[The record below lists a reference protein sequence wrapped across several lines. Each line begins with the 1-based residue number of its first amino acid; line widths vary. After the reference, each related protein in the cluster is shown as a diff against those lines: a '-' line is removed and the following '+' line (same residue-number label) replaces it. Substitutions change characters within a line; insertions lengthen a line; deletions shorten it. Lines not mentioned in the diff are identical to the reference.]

1 MPKGSTTRWNFR
13 VLLGQGVLLDVSQT
27 LSSPRLVLPF
37 LYISFGAPAIFAG
50 LLIPIV
56 QLARMIG
63 QIVSA
68 PFISAAEICKWYMSL
83 GILTATTALIV
94 VALTADTAEDAKHF
108 VVLTVIFLSVAA
120 IIGLGQGLSRLA
132 FQNMLGYVV
141 PRKLRRNLLF
151 SQTGIS
157 GLLAIV
163 LAWASQKFYLG
174 KADEEHLALLW
185 AGIAV
190 AVLSGFL
197 SMLVRESAVAEKKVR
212 PATGREKKSILA
224 TLREG
229 INHVRQVDWFRQF
242 IIARILFLS
251 IELAMPFY
259 AIIAAQAHEKTE
271 DALGSFVI
279 ATSLGLMIGG
289 FFWQR
294 LSPWPLRRIMSL
306 GGIIAFVAAMI
317 ALFSHDV
324 DPSERSHWLY
334 YDLVFF
340 LIALADQG
348 VASTRKIYVA
358 TLASAETRPYY
369 IAISDTLVGAAAVLF
384 AFFLGALVHFQNA
397 LWPILVL
404 AGLNSLAALYAM
416 RLKPI
421 PADAD

>member
-1 MPKGSTTRWNFR
+1 MPKGNTTRWNFR
-13 VLLGQGVLLDVSQT
+13 VLLGQGILLDVSQT

-56 QLARMIG
+56 QISRMIG

-83 GILTATTALIV
+83 GILTASTALV
-94 VALTADTAEDAKHF
+94 VIALTADTAEDARQF
-108 VVLTVIFLSVAA
+108 VILTAIFLGVAA

-151 SQTGIS
+151 SQTGLS
-157 GLLAIV
+157 GLLAII
-163 LAWASQKFYLG
+163 LAWASQKLYFNE
-174 KADEEHLALLW
+174 ADEEHLALLW
-185 AGIAV
+185 VGIAV
-190 AVLSGFL
+190 AIFSGIL
-197 SMLVRESAVAEKKVR
+197 SMLIRESAVAEKKQR
-212 PATGREKKSILA
+212 GANSGDRQGILA
-224 TLREG
+224 TLRAG
-229 INHVRQVDWFRQF
+229 INHVRQVEWFRQF
-242 IIARILFLS
+242 VIARILFLS

-259 AIIAAQAHEKTE
+259 AIIAAQEHEKTE
-271 DALGSFVI
+271 DALGGFVI

-306 GGIIAFVAAMI
+306 GGIFALVAAMI
-317 ALFSHDV
+317 ALLSHYGN
-324 DPSERSHWLY
+324 PKSHWFY
-334 YDLVFF
+334 YDMVFF

-348 VASTRKIYVA
+348 IASTRKIYVA

-369 IAISDTLVGAAAVLF
+369 IAVSDTLVGGVAVLF
-384 AFFLGALVHFQNA
+384 AFALGVLAHFQHS

-404 AGLNSLAALYAM
+404 AGLNGLAALYAM

-421 PADAD
+421 PADAK

>member
-1 MPKGSTTRWNFR
+1 MPKGNTTRWNFR
-13 VLLGQGVLLDVSQT
+13 VLLGQGILLDVSQT

-56 QLARMIG
+56 QISRMIG

-83 GILTATTALIV
+83 GILTASTALV
-94 VALTADTAEDAKHF
+94 VIALTADTAEDARQF
-108 VVLTVIFLSVAA
+108 VILTVIFLGVAA

-151 SQTGIS
+151 SQTGLS
-157 GLLAIV
+157 GLLAII
-163 LAWASQKFYLG
+163 LAWASQKLYFNE
-174 KADEEHLALLW
+174 ADEEHLALLW
-185 AGIAV
+185 VGIAV
-190 AVLSGFL
+190 AIFSGIL
-197 SMLVRESAVAEKKVR
+197 SMLIRESAVAEKKQR
-212 PATGREKKSILA
+212 GANSGDRQGILA
-224 TLREG
+224 TLRAG
-229 INHVRQVDWFRQF
+229 INHVRQVEWFRQF
-242 IIARILFLS
+242 VIARILFLS

-259 AIIAAQAHEKTE
+259 AIIAAQEHEKTE
-271 DALGSFVI
+271 DALGGFVI

-306 GGIIAFVAAMI
+306 GGIFALAAAVI
-317 ALFSHDV
+317 ALLSHYGN
-324 DPSERSHWLY
+324 PKSHWFY
-334 YDLVFF
+334 YDMVFF

-348 VASTRKIYVA
+348 IASTRKIYVA

-369 IAISDTLVGAAAVLF
+369 IAVSDTLVGGVAVLF
-384 AFFLGALVHFQNA
+384 AFALGVLAHFQHS

-404 AGLNSLAALYAM
+404 AGLNGLAALYAM

-421 PADAD
+421 PADAN

>member
-1 MPKGSTTRWNFR
+1 
-13 VLLGQGVLLDVSQT
+13 
-27 LSSPRLVLPF
+27 VLPF

-56 QLARMIG
+56 QISRMIG

-83 GILTATTALIV
+83 GILTASTALV
-94 VALTADTAEDAKHF
+94 VIALTADTAEDARQF
-108 VVLTVIFLSVAA
+108 VILTAIFLGVAA

-151 SQTGIS
+151 SQTGLS
-157 GLLAIV
+157 GLLAII
-163 LAWASQKFYLG
+163 LAWASQKLYFNE
-174 KADEEHLALLW
+174 ADEEHLALLW
-185 AGIAV
+185 VGIAV
-190 AVLSGFL
+190 AIFSGIL
-197 SMLVRESAVAEKKVR
+197 SMLIRESAVAEKKQR
-212 PATGREKKSILA
+212 GANSGDRQGILA
-224 TLREG
+224 TLRAG
-229 INHVRQVDWFRQF
+229 INHVRQVEWFRQF
-242 IIARILFLS
+242 VIARILFLS

-259 AIIAAQAHEKTE
+259 AIIAAQEHEKTE
-271 DALGSFVI
+271 DALGGFVI

-306 GGIIAFVAAMI
+306 GGIFALAAAVI
-317 ALFSHDV
+317 ALLSHYGN
-324 DPSERSHWLY
+324 PKSHWFY
-334 YDLVFF
+334 YDMVFF

-348 VASTRKIYVA
+348 IASTRKIYVA

-369 IAISDTLVGAAAVLF
+369 IAVSDTLVGGVAVLF
-384 AFFLGALVHFQNA
+384 AFALGVLAHFQHS

-404 AGLNSLAALYAM
+404 AGLNGLAALYAM

-421 PADAD
+421 PADAK

>member
-1 MPKGSTTRWNFR
+1 MPKGNTTRWNFR

-56 QLARMIG
+56 QISRMIG

-83 GILTATTALIV
+83 GILTASTALV
-94 VALTADTAEDAKHF
+94 VIALTADTAEDARQF
-108 VVLTVIFLSVAA
+108 VILTAIFLGVAA

-151 SQTGIS
+151 SQTGLS
-157 GLLAIV
+157 GLLAII
-163 LAWASQKFYLG
+163 LAWASQKLYFNE
-174 KADEEHLALLW
+174 ADEEHLALLW
-185 AGIAV
+185 VGIAV
-190 AVLSGFL
+190 AIFSGIL
-197 SMLVRESAVAEKKVR
+197 SMLVRESAVAEKKQRGANSGDRQGV
-212 PATGREKKSILA
+212 LA
-224 TLREG
+224 TLRAG
-229 INHVRQVDWFRQF
+229 INHVRQVEWFRQF
-242 IIARILFLS
+242 VIARILFLS

-259 AIIAAQAHEKTE
+259 AIIAAQEHEKTE
-271 DALGSFVI
+271 DALGGFVI

-306 GGIIAFVAAMI
+306 GGIFALAAAVI
-317 ALFSHDV
+317 ALLSHYGN
-324 DPSERSHWLY
+324 PKSHWFY
-334 YDLVFF
+334 YDMVFF

-348 VASTRKIYVA
+348 IASTRKIYVA

-369 IAISDTLVGAAAVLF
+369 IAVSDTLVGGVAVLF
-384 AFFLGALVHFQNA
+384 AFALGVLAHFQHS

-404 AGLNSLAALYAM
+404 AGLNGLAALYAM

-421 PADAD
+421 PADAK

>member
-1 MPKGSTTRWNFR
+1 MPKGNTTRWNFR

-56 QLARMIG
+56 QISRMIG

-83 GILTATTALIV
+83 GILTASTALV
-94 VALTADTAEDAKHF
+94 VIALTADTAEDARQF
-108 VVLTVIFLSVAA
+108 VILTAIFLGVAA

-151 SQTGIS
+151 SQTGLS
-157 GLLAIV
+157 GLLAII
-163 LAWASQKFYLG
+163 LAWASQKLYFNE
-174 KADEEHLALLW
+174 ADEEHLALLW
-185 AGIAV
+185 VGIAV
-190 AVLSGFL
+190 AIFSGIL
-197 SMLVRESAVAEKKVR
+197 SMLIRESAVAEKKQR
-212 PATGREKKSILA
+212 GANSGDRQGILA
-224 TLREG
+224 TLRAG
-229 INHVRQVDWFRQF
+229 INHVRQVEWFRQF
-242 IIARILFLS
+242 VIARILFLS

-259 AIIAAQAHEKTE
+259 AIIAAQEHEKTE
-271 DALGSFVI
+271 DALGGFVI

-306 GGIIAFVAAMI
+306 GGIFALAAAVI
-317 ALFSHDV
+317 ALLSHYGN
-324 DPSERSHWLY
+324 PKSHWFY
-334 YDLVFF
+334 YDMVFF

-348 VASTRKIYVA
+348 IASTRKIYVA

-369 IAISDTLVGAAAVLF
+369 IAVSDTLVGGVAVLF
-384 AFFLGALVHFQNA
+384 AFALGILAHFQHS

-404 AGLNSLAALYAM
+404 AGLNGLAALYAM

-421 PADAD
+421 PADAN

>member
-1 MPKGSTTRWNFR
+1 MPKGNTTRWNFR
-13 VLLGQGVLLDVSQT
+13 VLLGQGILLDVSQT

-56 QLARMIG
+56 QISRMIG

-83 GILTATTALIV
+83 GILTASTALV
-94 VALTADTAEDAKHF
+94 VIALTADTAEDARQF
-108 VVLTVIFLSVAA
+108 VILTAIFLGVAA

-151 SQTGIS
+151 SQTGLS
-157 GLLAIV
+157 GLLAII
-163 LAWASQKFYLG
+163 LAWASQKLYFNE
-174 KADEEHLALLW
+174 ADEEHLALLW
-185 AGIAV
+185 VGIAV
-190 AVLSGFL
+190 AIFSGIL
-197 SMLVRESAVAEKKVR
+197 SMLIRESAVAEKKQR
-212 PATGREKKSILA
+212 GANSGDRQGILA
-224 TLREG
+224 TLRAG
-229 INHVRQVDWFRQF
+229 INHVRQVEWFRQF
-242 IIARILFLS
+242 VIARILFLS

-259 AIIAAQAHEKTE
+259 AIIAAQEHEKTE
-271 DALGSFVI
+271 DALGGFVI

-306 GGIIAFVAAMI
+306 GGIFALAAAVI
-317 ALFSHDV
+317 ALLSHYGN
-324 DPSERSHWLY
+324 PKSHWFY
-334 YDLVFF
+334 YDMVFF

-348 VASTRKIYVA
+348 IASTRKIYVA

-369 IAISDTLVGAAAVLF
+369 IAVSDTLVGGVAVLF
-384 AFFLGALVHFQNA
+384 AFALGVLAHFQHS

-404 AGLNSLAALYAM
+404 AGLNGLAALYAM

-421 PADAD
+421 PADAN

>member
-1 MPKGSTTRWNFR
+1 MPKGNTTRWNFR
-13 VLLGQGVLLDVSQT
+13 VLLGQGILLDVSQT

-56 QLARMIG
+56 QISRMIG

-83 GILTATTALIV
+83 GILTASTALV
-94 VALTADTAEDAKHF
+94 VIALTADTAEDARQF
-108 VVLTVIFLSVAA
+108 VILTAIFLGVAA

-151 SQTGIS
+151 SQTGLS
-157 GLLAIV
+157 GLLAII
-163 LAWASQKFYLG
+163 LAWASQKLYFNE
-174 KADEEHLALLW
+174 ADEEHLALLW
-185 AGIAV
+185 VGIAV
-190 AVLSGFL
+190 AIFSGIL
-197 SMLVRESAVAEKKVR
+197 SMLIRESAVAEKKQR
-212 PATGREKKSILA
+212 GANSGDRQGILA
-224 TLREG
+224 TLRAG
-229 INHVRQVDWFRQF
+229 INHVRQVEWFRQF
-242 IIARILFLS
+242 VIARILFLS

-259 AIIAAQAHEKTE
+259 AIIAAQEHEKTE
-271 DALGSFVI
+271 DALGGFVI

-306 GGIIAFVAAMI
+306 GGIFALAAAVI
-317 ALFSHDV
+317 ALLSHYGN
-324 DPSERSHWLY
+324 PKSHWFY
-334 YDLVFF
+334 YDMVFF

-348 VASTRKIYVA
+348 IASTRKIYVA

-369 IAISDTLVGAAAVLF
+369 IAVSDTLVGGVAVLF
-384 AFFLGALVHFQNA
+384 AFALGVLAHFQHS

-404 AGLNSLAALYAM
+404 AGLNGLAALYAM

-421 PADAD
+421 PADAK

>member
-157 GLLAIV
+157 GLLAII

-174 KADEEHLALLW
+174 EADEEHLALLW

-197 SMLVRESAVAEKKVR
+197 SMLVRESAVAEKKVK
-212 PATGREKKSILA
+212 PETGKEKKSILA

-229 INHVRQVDWFRQF
+229 INHVKQVDWFRQF

-259 AIIAAQAHEKTE
+259 AIIAAQEHEKTE

-294 LSPWPLRRIMSL
+294 LSPWPLRRIMGL

-317 ALFSHDV
+317 ALFSHEV
-324 DPSERSHWLY
+324 DTSERSHWLY

-369 IAISDTLVGAAAVLF
+369 IAVSDTLVGAAAVLF
-384 AFFLGALVHFQNA
+384 AFFLGALAHFQHA

-404 AGLNSLAALYAM
+404 AGLNALAALYAM
-416 RLKPI
+416 RLKPV

>member
-157 GLLAIV
+157 GLLAII
-163 LAWASQKFYLG
+163 LAWASQKFYFNE
-174 KADEEHLALLW
+174 ADEEHLALLW

-212 PATGREKKSILA
+212 PATGKDKKSILA

-229 INHVRQVDWFRQF
+229 INHVKQVDWFRQF

-259 AIIAAQAHEKTE
+259 AIIAAQEHEKTE

-306 GGIIAFVAAMI
+306 GGIIALVAAMI
-317 ALFSHDV
+317 ALLSHYGN
-324 DPSERSHWLY
+324 PKSHWLY

-369 IAISDTLVGAAAVLF
+369 IAVSDTLVGAAAVLF
-384 AFFLGALVHFQNA
+384 AFFLGALAHFQHA

-404 AGLNSLAALYAM
+404 AGLNALAALYAM

>member
-56 QLARMIG
+56 QISRMIG

-68 PFISAAEICKWYMSL
+68 PLISAAEICKWYMSL
-83 GILTATTALIV
+83 GILTATAALIV
-94 VALTADTAEDAKHF
+94 VALTADATSDTQHF
-108 VVLTVIFLSVAA
+108 VILTVIFLGVASV
-120 IIGLGQGLSRLA
+120 IGLGQGLSRLA

-151 SQTGIS
+151 SQTGLS
-157 GLLAIV
+157 GLLAII
-163 LAWASQKFYLG
+163 LAWASQKFYFN

-190 AVLSGFL
+190 AMLSGIL
-197 SMLVRESAVAEKKVR
+197 SMLVREAAVAEKKR
-212 PATGREKKSILA
+212 NARITKQKKSIIA
-224 TLREG
+224 TLLEG
-229 INHVRQVDWFRQF
+229 IESVRQVQWFRQF

-259 AIIAAQAHEKTE
+259 AILAAVEHVKTE
-271 DALGSFVI
+271 DALGGFVI
-279 ATSLGLMIGG
+279 ATSLGLMLGG

-306 GGIIAFVAAMI
+306 GGLIALVAAMV
-317 ALFSHDV
+317 ALLSHYGN
-324 DPSERSHWLY
+324 PTSHWFY

-348 VASTRKIYVA
+348 VASTRKIYIA

-369 IAISDTLVGAAAVLF
+369 IAVSDTLVGGAAVLF
-384 AFFLGALVHFQNA
+384 AFVLGALAHFQHA

-404 AGLNSLAALYAM
+404 AGLNGLAALYAM
-416 RLKPI
+416 RLEPI
-421 PADAD
+421 PAEKE

>member
-1 MPKGSTTRWNFR
+1 MPKGNTTRWNFR

-56 QLARMIG
+56 QISRMIG

-83 GILTATTALIV
+83 GILTASTALV
-94 VALTADTAEDAKHF
+94 VIALTADTAEDARQF
-108 VVLTVIFLSVAA
+108 VILTVIFLGVAA

-151 SQTGIS
+151 SQTGLS
-157 GLLAIV
+157 GLLAII
-163 LAWASQKFYLG
+163 LAWASQKLYFNE
-174 KADEEHLALLW
+174 ADEEHLALLW
-185 AGIAV
+185 VGIAV
-190 AVLSGFL
+190 AIFSGIL
-197 SMLVRESAVAEKKVR
+197 SMLIRESAVAEKKQR
-212 PATGREKKSILA
+212 GANSGDRQGILA
-224 TLREG
+224 TLRAG
-229 INHVRQVDWFRQF
+229 INHVRQVEWFRQF
-242 IIARILFLS
+242 VIARILFLS

-259 AIIAAQAHEKTE
+259 AIIAAQEHEKTE
-271 DALGSFVI
+271 DALGGFVI

-306 GGIIAFVAAMI
+306 GGIFALAAAVI
-317 ALFSHDV
+317 ALLSHYGN
-324 DPSERSHWLY
+324 PKSHWFY
-334 YDLVFF
+334 YDMVFF

-348 VASTRKIYVA
+348 IASTRKIYVA

-369 IAISDTLVGAAAVLF
+369 IAVSDTLVGGVAVLF
-384 AFFLGALVHFQNA
+384 AFALGVLAHFQHS

-404 AGLNSLAALYAM
+404 AGLNGLAALYAM

-421 PADAD
+421 PADAN

>member
-1 MPKGSTTRWNFR
+1 MPKGNTTRWNFR

-56 QLARMIG
+56 QISRMIG

-83 GILTATTALIV
+83 GILTASTALV
-94 VALTADTAEDAKHF
+94 VIALTADTAEDARQF
-108 VVLTVIFLSVAA
+108 VILTVIFLGVAA

-151 SQTGIS
+151 SQTGLS
-157 GLLAIV
+157 GLLAII
-163 LAWASQKFYLG
+163 LAWASQKLYFNE
-174 KADEEHLALLW
+174 ADEEHLALLW
-185 AGIAV
+185 VGIAV
-190 AVLSGFL
+190 AIFSGIL
-197 SMLVRESAVAEKKVR
+197 SMLIRESAVAEKKQR
-212 PATGREKKSILA
+212 GANSGDRQGILA
-224 TLREG
+224 TLRAG
-229 INHVRQVDWFRQF
+229 INHVRQVEWFRQF
-242 IIARILFLS
+242 VIARILFLS

-259 AIIAAQAHEKTE
+259 AIIAAQEHEKTE
-271 DALGSFVI
+271 DALGGFVI

-306 GGIIAFVAAMI
+306 GGVFALAAAIIA
-317 ALFSHDV
+317 LLSHYGN
-324 DPSERSHWLY
+324 PKSHWFY
-334 YDLVFF
+334 YDMVFF

-348 VASTRKIYVA
+348 IASTRKIYVA

-369 IAISDTLVGAAAVLF
+369 IAVSDTLVGGVAVLF
-384 AFFLGALVHFQNA
+384 AFALGVLAHFQHS

-404 AGLNSLAALYAM
+404 AGLNGLAALYAM

-421 PADAD
+421 PADAN

>member
-1 MPKGSTTRWNFR
+1 MPKGNTTRWNFR

-56 QLARMIG
+56 QISRMIG

-83 GILTATTALIV
+83 GILTASTALV
-94 VALTADTAEDAKHF
+94 VIALTADTAEDARQF
-108 VVLTVIFLSVAA
+108 VILTVIFLGVAA

-151 SQTGIS
+151 SQTGLS
-157 GLLAIV
+157 GLLTII
-163 LAWASQKFYLG
+163 LAWASQKLYFNE
-174 KADEEHLALLW
+174 ADEEHLALLW
-185 AGIAV
+185 VGIAV
-190 AVLSGFL
+190 AIFSGIL
-197 SMLVRESAVAEKKVR
+197 SMLIRESAVAEKKQR
-212 PATGREKKSILA
+212 GANSGDRQGILA
-224 TLREG
+224 TLRAG
-229 INHVRQVDWFRQF
+229 INHVRQVEWFRQF
-242 IIARILFLS
+242 VIARILFLS

-259 AIIAAQAHEKTE
+259 AIIAAQEHEKTE
-271 DALGSFVI
+271 DALGGFVI

-306 GGIIAFVAAMI
+306 GGVFALAAAIIA
-317 ALFSHDV
+317 LLSHYGN
-324 DPSERSHWLY
+324 PKSHWFY
-334 YDLVFF
+334 YDMVFF

-348 VASTRKIYVA
+348 IASTRKIYVA

-369 IAISDTLVGAAAVLF
+369 IAVSETLVGGVAVLF
-384 AFFLGALVHFQNA
+384 AFALGVLAHFQHS

-404 AGLNSLAALYAM
+404 AGLNGLAALYAM

-421 PADAD
+421 PADAN

>member
-1 MPKGSTTRWNFR
+1 MPKGNTTRWNFR

-56 QLARMIG
+56 QISRMIG

-83 GILTATTALIV
+83 GILTASTALV
-94 VALTADTAEDAKHF
+94 VIALTADTAEDARQF
-108 VVLTVIFLSVAA
+108 VILTAIFLGVAA

-151 SQTGIS
+151 SQTGLS
-157 GLLAIV
+157 GLLAII
-163 LAWASQKFYLG
+163 LAWASQKLYFNE
-174 KADEEHLALLW
+174 ADEEHLALLW
-185 AGIAV
+185 VGIAV
-190 AVLSGFL
+190 AIFSGIL
-197 SMLVRESAVAEKKVR
+197 SMMVRESAVAEKKQR
-212 PATGREKKSILA
+212 GANSENRQGILA
-224 TLREG
+224 TLRAG

-242 IIARILFLS
+242 VLARILFLS

-259 AIIAAQAHEKTE
+259 AIIAAQEHEKTE

-279 ATSLGLMIGG
+279 ATSLGLMMGG

-306 GGIIAFVAAMI
+306 GGLIALAAAMV
-317 ALFSHDV
+317 ALLSHYGN
-324 DPSERSHWLY
+324 PKSHWFY
-334 YDLVFF
+334 YDMVFF

-348 VASTRKIYVA
+348 IASTRKIYVA
-358 TLASAETRPYY
+358 TLANAETRPYY
-369 IAISDTLVGAAAVLF
+369 IAVSDTLVGGVAVLF
-384 AFFLGALVHFQNA
+384 AFALGVLAHFQHA

-404 AGLNSLAALYAM
+404 AGLNGLAALYAM

-421 PADAD
+421 PADAS